1 MLKTMVFF
9 DTIKVQVISKEN
21 AFMKIN
27 LKNLVASLTLSASV
41 LAVSQVYA
49 AVDVAPTSVEAIASA
64 KQALATATSSLD
76 ALTAKVKTLLATTSP
91 ETIAA
96 ALVELK
102 ISPAV
107 ALQAMVNA
115 GVPVVDAVGAL
126 VAANPDTKN
135 AQAVVDAAIAITPE
149 AKVAIAQAAIDAG
162 ASIDAIPAGV
172 VGSVVGA
179 TFVPQST
186 STTTSTSA
194 GGGGGVV
201 VPPPVVSAN

>member
-1 MLKTMVFF
+1 MLKTMAFF
-9 DTIKVQVISKEN
+9 VIISIQLISKEY
-21 AFMKIN
+21 AFMKVN
-27 LKNLVASLTLSASV
+27 LKNLVAVLTLSASA

-49 AVDVAPTSVEAIASA
+49 AVDVAPTSLEAIASA

-76 ALTAKVKTLLATTSP
+76 ALTAKVKALLATASP

-96 ALVELK
+96 ALAELK
-102 ISPAV
+102 IAPAV

-126 VAANPDTKN
+126 VAANPETKN
-135 AQAVVDAAIAITPE
+135 AQAVVNAAIAITPE
-149 AKVAIAQAAIDAG
+149 AKVAIAQAVIDAG
-162 ASIDAIPAGV
+162 ASLDAIPAGV
-172 VGSVVGA
+172 AGYVVGA

-186 STTTSTSA
+186 STSTSA

-201 VPPPVVSAN
+201 VPPPVSPN